1 MSKRDTETERQ
12 TKCVHVRDRQRQ
24 RNRSTDRETDKGRL
38 REAERLK
45 TERWAKTCSETERD
59 YVRTLKTHTMRTYN
73 IFSKTNP
80 RLHTPPDAL
89 EESPPYRLYVSSS
102 QSVLLEATGNGCVG
116 SAQMS
121 YLSPPYFEI
130 KTMDATPISP
140 EPALLHF
147 LLHTLCSSRLSPQ
160 LLTWLC

>member
-1 MSKRDTETERQ
+1 MSKRDRETERQ
-12 TKCVHVRDRQRQ
+12 IQCVHVRDRQRQ

-45 TERWAKTCSETERD
+45 TKRWAKTDSETERD

-89 EESPPYRLYVSSS
+89 EESLPYRLYVSSS

-121 YLSPPYFEI
+121 YLSPLILRSRPRMLHLSVQSQRCS
-130 KTMDATPISP
+130 TSCSTPSVLP
-140 EPALLHF
+140 DCHL
-147 LLHTLCSSRLSPQ
+147 SS
-160 LLTWLC
+160 